1 MSKLNNIRAFICFKL
16 PKRLISSI
24 GRIQESVKQYE
35 LKIRWVRPENI
46 HLTIKFLGD
55 ISWSDIDDIGI
66 AIKETA
72 ADFAPLLLSARGLGI
87 FPNFKRPRVIW
98 TGLSGQVEEL
108 IGLQRMLD
116 KKLRLIGFPK
126 EKRPFK
132 GHLTIGRVK
141 GRLDASQ
148 LSDIINRFNKF
159 ETKQFSGDRI
169 FLMQSELKPSGPIYT
184 KLMSEFLVGGKCL
197 CGNL

>member
-1 MSKLNNIRAFICFKL
+1 MSKLNKIRAFICFKL

-55 ISWSDIDDIGI
+55 ISWSDIDDIEM

-72 ADFAPLLLSARGLGI
+72 ADFAPLLLSAQVLGV
-87 FPNFKRPRVIW
+87 FPNIKRPRVIW
-98 TGLSGQVEEL
+98 IGLSGQVEEL

-141 GRLDASQ
+141 GRLDARQ
-148 LSDIINRFNKF
+148 LSDIISRFNKF
-159 ETKQFSGDRI
+159 ETKQFSGDKI
-169 FLMQSELKPSGPIYT
+169 FLIQSELKPSGPIYT
-184 KLMSEFLVGGKCL
+184 KLMSESL
-197 CGNL
+197 